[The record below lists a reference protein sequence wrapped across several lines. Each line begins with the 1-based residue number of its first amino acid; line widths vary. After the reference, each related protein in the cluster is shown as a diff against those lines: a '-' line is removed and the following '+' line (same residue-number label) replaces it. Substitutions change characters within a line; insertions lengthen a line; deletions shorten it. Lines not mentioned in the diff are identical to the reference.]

1 MGWIKRFILFHRKPH
16 PEKLGGKEIESVVLN
31 LAVAEEVSASTQNQA
46 GRSRC
51 AQFASQSVRRE
62 GEEGSAPSSDL
73 RVFGGNM
80 LRASLG

>member
-16 PEKLGGKEIESVVLN
+16 PEKLGEKEIESLVLN
-31 LAVAEEVSASTQNQA
+31 LTVAEEVSAGTQNQA
-46 GRSRC
+46 GRSRG
-51 AQFASQSVRRE
+51 AQPARRSVRME
-62 GEEGSAPSSDL
+62 GEEGSAPSSNL